1 MQHDLI
7 TKAIEED
14 SAELKECDEYYPMI
28 AVQPVKVIED
38 IEHRNYGRHIHL
50 KGPCSPLDTQV
61 HSVLLDS
68 DQKAITIDA
77 HSVNSVFL
85 TSMQQVRFR
94 MILIE

>member
-1 MQHDLI
+1 M

-14 SAELKECDEYYPMI
+14 SVELEECDEYYPMT
-28 AVQPVKVIED
+28 ATQPVKVIED
-38 IEHRNYGRHIHL
+38 IEIRNYGRHIQL
-50 KGPCSPLDTQV
+50 KGPSSPLDTQV

-68 DQKAITIDA
+68 DQKAINIDA

-94 MILIE
+94 MTLTE